1 MFEAIQNTFALQ
13 DVDLANYSP
22 LTLAYIGDCVYE
34 IIVRTCLVYKG
45 NAPVDKLN
53 KQASQYAKAPT
64 QAAMIDAIMDKL
76 TPEEEAA
83 YRRGRNAH
91 SGTKAKNA
99 TLGEYRK
106 ATGFEALIGYLYLK
120 KDFDRITEIVK
131 MAFSHVKG
139 AL

>member
-1 MFEAIQNTFALQ
+1 MFEAIQNTFDLK

-34 IIVRTCLVYKG
+34 LIIRTCLVYKG

-53 KQASQYAKAPT
+53 REASSYAKATT
-64 QAAMIDAIMDKL
+64 QAKMVDAIMDNL
-76 TPEEEAA
+76 TNEEQSV

-106 ATGFEALIGYLYLK
+106 ATGFEAVIGYLYIK
-120 KDFDRITEIVK
+120 KDFTRITEIVR
-131 MAFSHVKG
+131 MSFEHVKG
-139 AL
+139 SL